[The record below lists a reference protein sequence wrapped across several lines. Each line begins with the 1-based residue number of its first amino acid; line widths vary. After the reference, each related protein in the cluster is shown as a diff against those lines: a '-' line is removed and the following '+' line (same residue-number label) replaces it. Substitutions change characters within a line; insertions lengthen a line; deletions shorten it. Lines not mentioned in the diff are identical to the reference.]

1 MRLIIASLT
10 AICLSISAFAY
21 SGPPDLDNPNV
32 ALEKIGEKKIQLTL
46 LRIPEGRVV
55 VTIKNAEKIVIFK
68 DVIKSGIFTKK
79 NYNLQAL
86 ASGNYSVE
94 IFSKK
99 EGPLENF
106 EISLPSEVPTP
117 EYYAKIRFIDK
128 DNIVFLVK
136 STNLS
141 KKTVR
146 VFHKNQKIFEEGFI
160 GDSFG
165 KVFKFENVASLKD
178 LYFEVRD
185 ENGFGKYVSTKLLI

>member
-46 LRIPEGRVV
+46 LRIPEGRVL
-55 VTIKNAEKIVIFK
+55 VTIKNAQKSVIFK
-68 DVIKSGIFTKK
+68 DVIESGMFTKK
-79 NYNLQAL
+79 NYDLQAL
-86 ASGNYSVE
+86 ASSNYSVE

-99 EGPLENF
+99 EGALENF
-106 EISLPSEVPTP
+106 DISLPSEVLST
-117 EYYAKIRFIDK
+117 EYFTKTRFIDK

-146 VFHKNQKIFEEGFI
+146 VFHKNEKVFEEEFTGY
-160 GDSFG
+160 SFG
-165 KVFKFENVASLKD
+165 KVFKFQNVASLKD
-178 LYFEVRD
+178 VYFEIRD
-185 ENGFGKYVSTKLLI
+185 ENGFGKYVSSINY